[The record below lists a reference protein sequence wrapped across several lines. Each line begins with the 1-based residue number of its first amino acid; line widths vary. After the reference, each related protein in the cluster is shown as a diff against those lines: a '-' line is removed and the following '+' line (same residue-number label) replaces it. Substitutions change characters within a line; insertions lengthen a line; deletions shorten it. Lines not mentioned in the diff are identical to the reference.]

1 MQNAS
6 PAAMRNVLFAVIAVE
21 LVGFGIVV
29 PVLPYWARTFGAA
42 GSELGYV
49 LSAYALAQFLCAP
62 LWGRLS
68 DRIGRRPVMLL
79 TIAGSACSLLLLG
92 FANSLLWLGA
102 ARLLSGAFAANVS
115 VATAYVADVCPEH
128 ERARWMGM
136 IGASFAL
143 GFTLG
148 PVIGG
153 SFGMMGYPVPMFVA
167 AGLSAAN
174 LIAAALLLREPRK
187 LQAAQAAAH
196 SAGAADAPR
205 AGRFAD
211 LRGGA
216 MLRICAVYL
225 LFSLAVT
232 QLESMFQLY
241 VMERF
246 SWNVAQ
252 TAALLFVMAI
262 FMGGIQ
268 GGAMK
273 RISARWSERGLVL
286 WGALVMALG
295 FALFPLAAGAAWLLP
310 PLLLLA
316 AGRGVSQPS
325 LMSLASLQAAAHRRG
340 ETLGAFQSSASL
352 ARIVGPTLG
361 GKLYDYAAP
370 GAPFWLAGALMLAV
384 FAFSLRLP
392 RGAGGAARA
401 AAGAAQ

>member
-1 MQNAS
+1 MQNTS

-29 PVLPYWARTFGAA
+29 PVLPYWARTFGAT

-49 LSAYALAQFLCAP
+49 ISVYALAQFLCAP

-187 LQAAQAAAH
+187 AQATQAADAGAQAA
-196 SAGAADAPR
+196 GAAR
-205 AGRFAD
+205 GGRFAD
-211 LRGGA
+211 LRDGA

-252 TAALLFVMAI
+252 AAALLFVMAI

-295 FALFPLAAGAAWLLP
+295 FALFTLPAGIALLL

-340 ETLGAFQSSASL
+340 ETMGAFQSSASL

-392 RGAGGAARA
+392 RGAGGPADD
-401 AAGAAQ
+401 AAGAAR

>member
-1 MQNAS
+1 MQSTS

-29 PVLPYWARTFGAA
+29 PVLPYWARTFGAS

-187 LQAAQAAAH
+187 AQAAQAAQ
-196 SAGAADAPR
+196 GAAAQD

-211 LRGGA
+211 LRDGA

-241 VMERF
+241 VMDRF

-252 TAALLFVMAI
+252 TAMLLFVMAI

-273 RISARWSERGLVL
+273 HISARWSERGLVL
-286 WGALVMALG
+286 WGALAMALG
-295 FALFPLAAGAAWLLP
+295 FALFPLPAGAALLLL

-361 GKLYDYAAP
+361 GKLYDHAAP

-392 RGAGGAARA
+392 RGAGGAR
-401 AAGAAQ
+401 

>member
-1 MQNAS
+1 MQSTS

-29 PVLPYWARTFGAA
+29 PVLPYWARTFGAS

-153 SFGMMGYPVPMFVA
+153 GFGMMGYPVPMFVA

-187 LQAAQAAAH
+187 AQVAQAAQ
-196 SAGAADAPR
+196 GAPH

-211 LRGGA
+211 LRDGA

-241 VMERF
+241 VMDRF

-252 TAALLFVMAI
+252 TAMLLFVMAI

-273 RISARWSERGLVL
+273 HISARWSERGLVL
-286 WGALVMALG
+286 WGALAMALG
-295 FALFPLAAGAAWLLP
+295 FALFPLPAGAALLLL

-361 GKLYDYAAP
+361 GKLYDHAAP

-392 RGAGGAARA
+392 RGAGGAR
-401 AAGAAQ
+401 

>member
-1 MQNAS
+1 MQSTS

-29 PVLPYWARTFGAA
+29 PVLPYWARTFGAS

-153 SFGMMGYPVPMFVA
+153 GFGMMGYPVPMFVA

-187 LQAAQAAAH
+187 PQAAQAAQG
-196 SAGAADAPR
+196 AGAPH

-211 LRGGA
+211 LRDGA

-241 VMERF
+241 VMDRF

-252 TAALLFVMAI
+252 TAMLLFVMAI

-273 RISARWSERGLVL
+273 HISARWSERGLVL
-286 WGALVMALG
+286 WGALAMALG
-295 FALFPLAAGAAWLLP
+295 FALFPLPAGAALLLL

-361 GKLYDYAAP
+361 GKLYDHAAP

-392 RGAGGAARA
+392 RGAGGAR
-401 AAGAAQ
+401 

>member
-1 MQNAS
+1 MQSTS

-29 PVLPYWARTFGAA
+29 PVLPYWARTFGAS

-187 LQAAQAAAH
+187 AQAAQAAQG
-196 SAGAADAPR
+196 AGAPR

-211 LRGGA
+211 LRDGA

-241 VMERF
+241 VMDRF

-252 TAALLFVMAI
+252 TAMLLFVMAI

-273 RISARWSERGLVL
+273 HISARWSERGLVL
-286 WGALVMALG
+286 WGALAMALG
-295 FALFPLAAGAAWLLP
+295 FALFPLPAGAALLLL

-361 GKLYDYAAP
+361 GKLYDHAAP

-392 RGAGGAARA
+392 RGAGGAR
-401 AAGAAQ
+401 

>member
-1 MQNAS
+1 MQSTS

-29 PVLPYWARTFGAA
+29 PVLPYWARTFGAS
-42 GSELGYV
+42 GGELGYV

-153 SFGMMGYPVPMFVA
+153 GFGMMGYPVPMFVA

-187 LQAAQAAAH
+187 AQAAQAAQ
-196 SAGAADAPR
+196 AADAPH

-211 LRGGA
+211 LRDGA

-241 VMERF
+241 VMDRF

-252 TAALLFVMAI
+252 TAMLLFVMAI

-273 RISARWSERGLVL
+273 HISARWSERGLVL
-286 WGALVMALG
+286 WGALAMALG
-295 FALFPLAAGAAWLLP
+295 FALFPLPAGAALLLL

-361 GKLYDYAAP
+361 GKLYDHAP

-392 RGAGGAARA
+392 RGAGGAR
-401 AAGAAQ
+401 

>member
-1 MQNAS
+1 MQSTS

-29 PVLPYWARTFGAA
+29 PVLPYWARTFGAS

-187 LQAAQAAAH
+187 AQAAQAAQG
-196 SAGAADAPR
+196 AGAPH

-211 LRGGA
+211 LRDGA

-241 VMERF
+241 VMDRF

-252 TAALLFVMAI
+252 TAMLLFVMAI

-273 RISARWSERGLVL
+273 HISARWSERGLVL
-286 WGALVMALG
+286 WGALAMALG
-295 FALFPLAAGAAWLLP
+295 FALFPLPAGAALLLL

-361 GKLYDYAAP
+361 GKLYDHAAP

-392 RGAGGAARA
+392 RGAGGAR
-401 AAGAAQ
+401 

>member
-1 MQNAS
+1 
-6 PAAMRNVLFAVIAVE
+6 MRNVLFAVIAVE

-29 PVLPYWARTFGAA
+29 PVLPYWAHSFGAS

-49 LSAYALAQFLCAP
+49 ISAYALAQFLCAP

-153 SFGMMGYPVPMFVA
+153 GFGMMGYPVPMFVA
-167 AGLSAAN
+167 AGLSAVN

-187 LQAAQAAAH
+187 AQTAQAGAA
-196 SAGAADAPR
+196 ARADAPR

-211 LRGGA
+211 LRDGT
-216 MLRICAVYL
+216 MLRLCAVYL

-246 SWNVAQ
+246 AWNVAQ

-295 FALFPLAAGAAWLLP
+295 FALFPLAAGIALLL

-340 ETLGAFQSSASL
+340 ETMGAFQSSASL

-392 RGAGGAARA
+392 RGAGGAAR
-401 AAGAAQ
+401 

>member
-1 MQNAS
+1 MQSAS

-29 PVLPYWARTFGAA
+29 PVLPYWARSFGAS

-68 DRIGRRPVMLL
+68 DRIGRRPVMLF

-92 FANSLLWLGA
+92 FVNSLLWLGA

-148 PVIGG
+148 PIIGG

-174 LIAAALLLREPRK
+174 LVAAALLLREPRK
-187 LQAAQAAAH
+187 PQAMQAAQAAHPAA
-196 SAGAADAPR
+196 AGAQAAPR
-205 AGRFAD
+205 AGRFAH
-211 LRGGA
+211 LREGA
-216 MLRICAVYL
+216 MLRLCAVYL

-246 SWNVAQ
+246 EWNVAQ

-273 RISARWSERGLVL
+273 HISARWSERGLVL

-295 FALFPLAAGAAWLLP
+295 FALFPLPAGIALLL

-392 RGAGGAARA
+392 RGAGGAR
-401 AAGAAQ
+401 

>member
-1 MQNAS
+1 MQSTS

-29 PVLPYWARTFGAA
+29 PVLPYWARTFGAS

-153 SFGMMGYPVPMFVA
+153 GFGMMGYPVPMFVA

-187 LQAAQAAAH
+187 AQVAQAAQG
-196 SAGAADAPR
+196 AGAQD

-211 LRGGA
+211 LRDGA

-241 VMERF
+241 VMDRF

-252 TAALLFVMAI
+252 TAMLLFVMAI

-273 RISARWSERGLVL
+273 HISARWSERGLVL
-286 WGALVMALG
+286 WGALAMALG
-295 FALFPLAAGAAWLLP
+295 FALFPLPTGAALLLL

-361 GKLYDYAAP
+361 GKLYDHAAP

-392 RGAGGAARA
+392 RGAGGAR
-401 AAGAAQ
+401 

>member
-1 MQNAS
+1 MQSTS

-29 PVLPYWARTFGAA
+29 PVLPYWARTFGAS

-153 SFGMMGYPVPMFVA
+153 GFGMMGYPVPMFVA

-187 LQAAQAAAH
+187 AQVAQAAQG
-196 SAGAADAPR
+196 AGAQD

-211 LRGGA
+211 LRDGA

-232 QLESMFQLY
+232 QLESIFQLY
-241 VMERF
+241 VMDRF

-252 TAALLFVMAI
+252 TAMLLFVMAI

-273 RISARWSERGLVL
+273 HISARWSERGLVL
-286 WGALVMALG
+286 WGALAMALG
-295 FALFPLAAGAAWLLP
+295 FALFPLPTGAALLLL

-361 GKLYDYAAP
+361 GKLYDHAA

-392 RGAGGAARA
+392 RGAGGAR
-401 AAGAAQ
+401 

>member
-1 MQNAS
+1 
-6 PAAMRNVLFAVIAVE
+6 MRNVLFAVIAVE

-29 PVLPYWARTFGAA
+29 PVLPYWAREFGAA

-49 LSAYALAQFLCAP
+49 ISAYALAQFLCAP

-148 PVIGG
+148 PIIGG

-174 LIAAALLLREPRK
+174 LVAAALLLREPRK
-187 LQAAQAAAH
+187 PTAPTAAALPVR
-196 SAGAADAPR
+196 ADAPR

-211 LRGGA
+211 LRDGT
-216 MLRICAVYL
+216 MLRLCAVYL

-246 SWNVAQ
+246 AWNVAQ

-295 FALFPLAAGAAWLLP
+295 FALFPLAAGIALLL

-340 ETLGAFQSSASL
+340 ETMGAFQSSASL

-361 GKLYDYAAP
+361 GKLYDCAAP

-392 RGAGGAARA
+392 RGAGGAA
-401 AAGAAQ
+401 Q

>member
-1 MQNAS
+1 MQNTS

-29 PVLPYWARTFGAA
+29 PVLPYWAHSFGAT

-174 LIAAALLLREPRK
+174 LVAAALLLREPRK
-187 LQAAQAAAH
+187 PQAAQAAA
-196 SAGAADAPR
+196 APR
-205 AGRFAD
+205 GERFAD
-211 LRGGA
+211 LRDGA

-295 FALFPLAAGAAWLLP
+295 FALFPLPAGAAWLLP

-361 GKLYDYAAP
+361 GKLYDCAAP

-392 RGAGGAARA
+392 RGAGGAAR
-401 AAGAAQ
+401 

>member
-1 MQNAS
+1 MQSTS

-29 PVLPYWARTFGAA
+29 PVLPYWARTFGAS

-153 SFGMMGYPVPMFVA
+153 GFGMMGYPVPMFVA

-187 LQAAQAAAH
+187 AQAAQAAQG
-196 SAGAADAPR
+196 AGAPH

-211 LRGGA
+211 LRDGA

-241 VMERF
+241 VMDRF

-252 TAALLFVMAI
+252 TAMLLFVMAI

-273 RISARWSERGLVL
+273 HISARWSERGLVL
-286 WGALVMALG
+286 WGALAMALG
-295 FALFPLAAGAAWLLP
+295 FALFPLPAGAALLLL

-361 GKLYDYAAP
+361 GKLYDHAAP

-392 RGAGGAARA
+392 RGAGGAR
-401 AAGAAQ
+401 

>member
-1 MQNAS
+1 MQSTS

-29 PVLPYWARTFGAA
+29 PVLPYWARTFGAS

-187 LQAAQAAAH
+187 PQAAQAAQ
-196 SAGAADAPR
+196 GAQDAPH

-211 LRGGA
+211 LRDGA

-241 VMERF
+241 VMDRF

-252 TAALLFVMAI
+252 TAMLLFVMAI

-273 RISARWSERGLVL
+273 HISARWSERGLVL
-286 WGALVMALG
+286 WGALAMALG
-295 FALFPLAAGAAWLLP
+295 FALFPLPAGAALLLL

-361 GKLYDYAAP
+361 GKLYDHAAP

-392 RGAGGAARA
+392 RGAGGAR
-401 AAGAAQ
+401 

>member
-1 MQNAS
+1 
-6 PAAMRNVLFAVIAVE
+6 MRNVLFAVIAVE

-29 PVLPYWARTFGAA
+29 PVLPYWAHSFGAT

-49 LSAYALAQFLCAP
+49 ISAYALAQFLCAP

-174 LIAAALLLREPRK
+174 LVAAALLLREPRK
-187 LQAAQAAAH
+187 AQAEQAAQ
-196 SAGAADAPR
+196 GAQTADAPR

-211 LRGGA
+211 LRDGT
-216 MLRICAVYL
+216 MLRLCAVYL

-246 SWNVAQ
+246 AWNVAQ

-273 RISARWSERGLVL
+273 RISARWNERGLVL

-295 FALFPLAAGAAWLLP
+295 FALFPLAAGIALLL

-340 ETLGAFQSSASL
+340 ETMGAFQSSASL

-392 RGAGGAARA
+392 RGAGGAAR
-401 AAGAAQ
+401 

>member
-1 MQNAS
+1 MQSTS

-29 PVLPYWARTFGAA
+29 PVLPYWARTFGAS

-187 LQAAQAAAH
+187 AQVAQAAQG
-196 SAGAADAPR
+196 AGAQGAPH

-211 LRGGA
+211 LRDGA

-241 VMERF
+241 VMDRF

-252 TAALLFVMAI
+252 TAMLLFVMAI

-273 RISARWSERGLVL
+273 HISARWSERGLVL
-286 WGALVMALG
+286 WGALAMALG
-295 FALFPLAAGAAWLLP
+295 FALFPLPAGAALLLL

-361 GKLYDYAAP
+361 GKLYDHAAP

-392 RGAGGAARA
+392 RGAGGAR
-401 AAGAAQ
+401 

>member
-1 MQNAS
+1 MQSTS

-29 PVLPYWARTFGAA
+29 PVLPYWARTFGAS

-167 AGLSAAN
+167 AGISAAN
-174 LIAAALLLREPRK
+174 LIAAALLLREPHK
-187 LQAAQAAAH
+187 PQAAQAAQG
-196 SAGAADAPR
+196 AGAPR

-211 LRGGA
+211 LRDGA

-241 VMERF
+241 VMDRF

-252 TAALLFVMAI
+252 TAMLLFVMAI

-273 RISARWSERGLVL
+273 HISARWSERGLVL
-286 WGALVMALG
+286 WGALAMALG
-295 FALFPLAAGAAWLLP
+295 FALFPLPAGAALLLL

-325 LMSLASLQAAAHRRG
+325 LMSLASLQATAHRRG

-361 GKLYDYAAP
+361 GKLYDHAAP

-392 RGAGGAARA
+392 RGAGGAR
-401 AAGAAQ
+401 